1 MRSQMEDVRIRLS
14 LEFELKTRPKLID
27 VSALLYDLEL
37 LHDFTILVSSEEDYQ
52 TYKFSRYFW
61 YRAGRPIREE
71 QKLRSLRISKQSP
84 LTLELLVGANLVTTA
99 FIAFLESSK

>member
-14 LEFELKTRPKLID
+14 LEFELETRPKLID

-52 TYKFSRYFW
+52 TYKFS
-61 YRAGRPIREE
+61 GTSGTE
-71 QKLRSLRISKQSP
+71 QADLLEKSKNF
-84 LTLELLVGANLVTTA
+84 VR
-99 FIAFLESSK
+99 